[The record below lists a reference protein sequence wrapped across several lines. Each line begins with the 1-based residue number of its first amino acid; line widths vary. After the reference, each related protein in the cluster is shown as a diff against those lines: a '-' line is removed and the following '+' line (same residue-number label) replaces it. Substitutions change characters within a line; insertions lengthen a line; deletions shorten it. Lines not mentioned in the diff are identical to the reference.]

1 MTNPDMTIAD
11 IVTLVSD
18 WDGVL
23 AVTPGPGDD
32 APEVAWGD
40 TFFFYAPDG
49 EMPKAT
55 QPFATIVTK
64 NYPDDELS
72 RLNREG
78 IFRVNMHPS
87 RASFTTWSAKSGDD
101 PSALDQFFAHPV
113 YGQLGWLAVVNPG
126 SQTAESTAELL
137 REAYELARARYD
149 RRH

>member
-1 MTNPDMTIAD
+1 MTTPDMTIAD
-11 IVTLVSD
+11 IVKLVSS

-40 TFFFYAPDG
+40 SFFFYAPDG

-72 RLNREG
+72 QLDREG
-78 IFRVNMHPS
+78 IFRVNLHPS
-87 RASFTTWSAKSGDD
+87 RAAFTTWAAKSGDD

-113 YGQLGWLAVVNPG
+113 YGPLGWLAVLNPG
-126 SQTAESTAELL
+126 PQTAESTAELL

-149 RRH
+149 RRR